1 MMLKE
6 LKEKNPNIIVI
17 GDLILDKYLWG
28 NCDRISPEAPVQIID
43 IDSDSYFL
51 GGAGNVANNLISLG
65 ANVTVLSVVGQ
76 CGTASKITDLL
87 KTAKVNSKH
96 IIFEKNRRTSQKT
109 RLISSQQQ
117 VIRFDRETLNDI
129 SEDSQDNLIAI
140 FSSIVNDYD
149 FVVLSDYGKGVL
161 TEKLTQSIIK
171 ISKENDVKLIVDPKG
186 SDYSKYKGAYTI
198 TPNKKEAVLATG
210 INITDTESLT
220 NALIQL
226 KDNLKLDKSLIT
238 LSHDGIAAYDIELKE
253 FPTSAIEVFDVTG
266 AGDTVIAS
274 LAFALSSGLSFEN
287 AIKLSNLAAGVVVA
301 KIGSATAS
309 IEEIIEFESKLH
321 KSSFEDHIKDRREI
335 KTILDSNKILGK
347 KIVFT
352 NGCFDILHIG
362 HVKYLQEAKRLGDIL
377 VVGINSDSSVRKLKG
392 SPRPFNS
399 EEDRS
404 SIIASLESVD
414 YVVIFDEE
422 TPEKLIKFLLP
433 DTLVKGGDY
442 QNQTIAGQEFVN
454 EVKLINFVE
463 GKSTTSVIEKI
474 KEAF

>member
-65 ANVTVLSVVGQ
+65 ANVTILSVVGQ

-149 FVVLSDYGKGVL
+149 FVVLSDYGKGVH

-238 LSHDGIAAYDIELKE
+238 LSHDGIATYDKELKE

>member
-28 NCDRISPEAPVQIID
+28 SCDRISPEAPVQIID
-43 IDSDSYFL
+43 IDSDSYYL

-65 ANVTVLSVVGQ
+65 ANVTILSVVGQ
-76 CGTASKITDLL
+76 CSTASKITDLL
-87 KTAKVNSKH
+87 KTAKVNSKY
-96 IIFEKNRRTSQKT
+96 IIFEENRRTSEKT

-129 SEDSQDNLIAI
+129 TEDSQDNLIAI

-171 ISKENDVKLIVDPKG
+171 ISKQNDVKLIVDPKG
-186 SDYSKYKGAYTI
+186 SDYSKYKGAFTI
-198 TPNKKEAVLATG
+198 TPNKKEAVMATG

-238 LSHDGIAAYDIELKE
+238 LSHDGIATYDKELKE

>member
-28 NCDRISPEAPVQIID
+28 SCDRISPEAPVQIID

-65 ANVTVLSVVGQ
+65 ANVTVLSVVGK
-76 CGTASKITDLL
+76 CSTASKITDLL
-87 KTAKVNSKH
+87 KTAMVNSKY
-96 IIFEKNRRTSQKT
+96 IIFEENRRTSEKT

-129 SEDSQDNLIAI
+129 SEDSQENLIAI

-171 ISKENDVKLIVDPKG
+171 ISKQNNVKLIVDPKG
-186 SDYSKYKGAYTI
+186 SDYSKYKGAFTI

-238 LSHDGIAAYDIELKE
+238 LSHDGIATYDKELKE

-321 KSSFEDHIKDRREI
+321 KSSFEDHIKDRQEI
-335 KTILDSNKILGK
+335 KKILDSNKILGK

-399 EEDRS
+399 EKDRS

-422 TPEKLIKFLLP
+422 TPEKLIKFILP

-442 QNQTIAGQEFVN
+442 QNRTIVGQEFVN

>member
-335 KTILDSNKILGK
+335 KKILDSNKILGK

-404 SIIASLESVD
+404 SIIASLASVD

>member
-1 MMLKE
+1 MILKE

-28 NCDRISPEAPVQIID
+28 SCDRISPEAPVQIID
-43 IDSDSYFL
+43 IDSDSYLL

-65 ANVTVLSVVGQ
+65 ASVTVLSVVGQ
-76 CGTASKITDLL
+76 CSTASKITDLL
-87 KTAKVNSKH
+87 KTAKVNSKY
-96 IIFEKNRRTSQKT
+96 IIFEENRRTSEKT

-117 VIRFDRETLNDI
+117 VIRFDTETLNDI
-129 SEDSQDNLIAI
+129 SEDSQDNLITI

-171 ISKENDVKLIVDPKG
+171 ISQQNDVKLIVDPKG
-186 SDYSKYKGAYTI
+186 SDYSKYKGAFTI
-198 TPNKKEAVLATG
+198 TPNKKEAILATG

-226 KDNLKLDKSLIT
+226 KENLKLDKSLIT
-238 LSHDGIAAYDIELKE
+238 LSHEGIAAYDKELKE
-253 FPTSAIEVFDVTG
+253 FPTSAIEVFDVSG

-274 LAFALSSGLSFEN
+274 LAFGLSSGLSFEN

-301 KIGSATAS
+301 KIGSATAN

-321 KSSFEDHIKDRREI
+321 KSSFEDHIKDRQEI
-335 KTILDSNKILGK
+335 KKILDSDKILGK

>member
-1 MMLKE
+1 MILKE

-335 KTILDSNKILGK
+335 KKILDSNKILGK

>member
-1 MMLKE
+1 MILKE

-28 NCDRISPEAPVQIID
+28 SCDRISPEAPVQIID
-43 IDSDSYFL
+43 IDSDSYLL

-76 CGTASKITDLL
+76 CSTASKITDLL
-87 KTAKVNSKH
+87 KTAKVNSKY
-96 IIFEKNRRTSQKT
+96 IIFEENRRTSEKT

-117 VIRFDRETLNDI
+117 VIRFDTETLNDI
-129 SEDSQDNLIAI
+129 SEDSQDNLITI

-171 ISKENDVKLIVDPKG
+171 ISQQNDVKLIVDPKG
-186 SDYSKYKGAYTI
+186 SDYSKYKGAFTI
-198 TPNKKEAVLATG
+198 TPNKKEAILATG

-226 KDNLKLDKSLIT
+226 KENLKLDKSLIT
-238 LSHDGIAAYDIELKE
+238 LSHEGIAAYDKELKE
-253 FPTSAIEVFDVTG
+253 FPTSAIEVFDVSG

-274 LAFALSSGLSFEN
+274 LAFGLSSGLSFEN

-301 KIGSATAS
+301 KIGSATAN

-321 KSSFEDHIKDRREI
+321 KSSFEDHIKDRQEI
-335 KTILDSNKILGK
+335 KKILDSDKILGK

>member
-321 KSSFEDHIKDRREI
+321 KSSFEDHIKDRQEI
-335 KTILDSNKILGK
+335 KKILDSDKILGK

-463 GKSTTSVIEKI
+463 GKSTTLVIEKI

>member
-404 SIIASLESVD
+404 SIIASLASVD

>member
-65 ANVTVLSVVGQ
+65 ANVTILSVVGQ

>member
-1 MMLKE
+1 MLKE

>member
-399 EEDRS
+399 EKDRS

-422 TPEKLIKFLLP
+422 TPEKLIKFILP

-442 QNQTIAGQEFVN
+442 QNRTIVGQEFVN

>member
-76 CGTASKITDLL
+76 FGTASKITDLL

-335 KTILDSNKILGK
+335 KKILDSNKILGK

>member
-1 MMLKE
+1 
-6 LKEKNPNIIVI
+6 
-17 GDLILDKYLWG
+17 
-28 NCDRISPEAPVQIID
+28 
-43 IDSDSYFL
+43 
-51 GGAGNVANNLISLG
+51 
-65 ANVTVLSVVGQ
+65 
-76 CGTASKITDLL
+76 
-87 KTAKVNSKH
+87 
-96 IIFEKNRRTSQKT
+96 
-109 RLISSQQQ
+109 

>member
-65 ANVTVLSVVGQ
+65 ANVTILSVVGQ

-335 KTILDSNKILGK
+335 KKILDSNKILGK

>member
-238 LSHDGIAAYDIELKE
+238 LSHEGIAAYDKELKE
-253 FPTSAIEVFDVTG
+253 FPTSAIEVFDVSG

-274 LAFALSSGLSFEN
+274 LAFGLSSGLSFEN

-301 KIGSATAS
+301 KIGSATAN

>member
-454 EVKLINFVE
+454 EVKLINFFE